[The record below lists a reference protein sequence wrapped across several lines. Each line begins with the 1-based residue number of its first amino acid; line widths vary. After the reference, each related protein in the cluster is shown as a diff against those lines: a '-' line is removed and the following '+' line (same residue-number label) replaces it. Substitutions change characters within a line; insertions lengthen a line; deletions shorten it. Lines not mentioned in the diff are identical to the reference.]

1 MKKSNL
7 SAIRALYINQFLHRP
22 MSRKE
27 RRKFFPKIEFAWN
40 STVILI
46 FVFYLCVLI
55 MVNLPFV
62 MKSRP

>member
-7 SAIRALYINQFLHRP
+7 SAIRSLYINQFLH

-46 FVFYLCVLI
+46 FVFYLCVLK